1 MMETLQMPKTFA
13 NKLTQHG
20 YITEKDLD
28 KAFEIMSTSK
38 SKQTLENVLI
48 EKLEK
53 DRHRVLQAF
62 CSVYAFREIKFS
74 PQHIS
79 AGWIKFIQQ
88 FYKSLNSKTQETFKK
103 KKIIPYGFSER
114 NNEIRIFITPY
125 PTDRQIDQLI
135 RQAGIKKF
143 ELAYSRLESIDGLL
157 TKLSPDENEYLEL
170 VKEQNEEV
178 SYIDDQESSDQSVD
192 EEELTAALNKSLL
205 VNLFEGCLIEAVRR
219 GASDIHIIPKENNVT
234 EFHIRINGRLTL
246 WHKQEGVKPEAF
258 LAVTKDRTK
267 NVDRFE
273 WDSAQDGFIQREID
287 NYLIRFRVSI
297 LPIVSS
303 AFTRKY
309 ESVVIRVLDDRKII
323 TDLDVLGFDGF
334 AKGEFL
340 KAIRKPQGM
349 VILTGPTGSGKSTT
363 LVAALHQVMTP
374 ELNILTVEDPVEY
387 NIRGARQLKISGK
400 MDFDQA
406 IRSILRH
413 DPDIVMV
420 GEIRDAKTAE
430 IAIKLA
436 NTGHLT
442 FSTLHTNDAASVIS
456 RLFKMDIEPFLIAYA
471 INLVVAQRLVRTLC
485 PHCRKPLSNP
495 DDELL
500 QTLGFTEAEI
510 ANNTLYKPMGCERCH
525 KGYAGRTAIHEVL
538 PFTPE
543 IRQLILQASKEL
555 DEDAI
560 KKIAIKN
567 GMKTLREAAKLRAL
581 EGKTSI
587 EEVIAVTTE

>member
-1 MMETLQMPKTFA
+1 METLQMPKTIA
-13 NKLTQHG
+13 GKLTQQG
-20 YITEKDLD
+20 YITSQDLD
-28 KAFEIMSTSK
+28 KAFEIISK
-38 SKQTLENVLI
+38 SKTKQSLEEVLVQ
-48 EKLEK
+48 KLGR
-53 DRHRVLQAF
+53 DRHKVLQAF

-74 PQHIS
+74 PEHIS
-79 AGWIKFIQQ
+79 TGWIKFIQN
-88 FYKSLNSKTQETFKK
+88 FYKSLNTKTQEIFKR
-103 KKIIPYGFSER
+103 KKIIPYGYSEK
-114 NNEIRIFITPY
+114 NKEIIIFITPY
-125 PTDRQIDQLI
+125 PTDRQIDQII

-143 ELAYSRLESIDGLL
+143 ELAYSRLESIDSLI
-157 TKLSPDENEYLEL
+157 TKLSPEENEYLEL
-170 VKEQNEEV
+170 VKEQNEEIA
-178 SYIDDQESSDQSVD
+178 YIEEQEQSDQSVD

-234 EFHIRINGRLTL
+234 EFHIRVNGRLLL
-246 WHKQEGVKPEAF
+246 WHKQDGVKPEAF

-287 NYLIRFRVSI
+287 SYLIRFRVSI

-334 AKGEFL
+334 AKTEFL
-340 KAIRKPQGM
+340 KAIKKPQGM

-387 NIRGARQLKISGK
+387 NIRGARQLKINAK

-406 IRSILRH
+406 LRSILRH

-485 PHCRKPLSNP
+485 MNCRTPMTNV

-500 QTLGFTEAEI
+500 QTLGFTEEEI
-510 ANNTLYKPMGCERCH
+510 ANNTLYTGQGCEKCH
-525 KGYAGRTAIHEVL
+525 KGYAGRTAIHEVM

-560 KKIAIKN
+560 KKVAIKN
-567 GMKTLREAAKLRAL
+567 GMKTLRDAAKRRAL
-581 EGKTSI
+581 EGKTTI
-587 EEVIAVTTE
+587 EEVIAVTTD